1 MLRMA
6 NNYLDAL
13 FTDIEDASTALAPV
27 FLAEHLRKKL
37 LALNIP
43 EGTRLCSLS
52 DLANRVGLGMGVIRE
67 TMQQLQSAGLIEIR
81 QGAHG
86 GVFTRRVRQDSLV
99 RTLEALVHS
108 NRVPREAA
116 VEARTELESLCG
128 RLAVLH
134 ATPEHI
140 LALRRN
146 IEHMETLVDSP
157 VEFARENVK
166 FHLLISEASGNLVL
180 AAVAG
185 ALRDLF
191 FSDSIGVDYS
201 RATTEGALRAHRRIL
216 KAIEE
221 KNVEHV
227 SDAVFGHAYALE
239 DALRSAEISD
249 LMIGAA
255 QGTVEI

>member
-1 MLRMA
+1 MA
-6 NNYLDAL
+6 ISYVDLL
-13 FTDIEDASTALAPV
+13 FSDVESAPIALAPV
-27 FLAEHLRKKL
+27 VLANLLRKKL
-37 LALNIP
+37 LELNIP

-52 DLANRVGLGMGVIRE
+52 DLADRVGLGMGVIRE

-81 QGAHG
+81 QGAQG

-99 RTLEALVHS
+99 RTLEALLHS

-116 VEARTELESLCG
+116 VEARRELEGLCG

-146 IEHMETLVDSP
+146 IEHMETLVDAP
-157 VEFARENVK
+157 VEFARENVR
-166 FHLLISEASGNLVL
+166 FHLMISEASGNLVL

-201 RATTEGALRAHRRIL
+201 RETLEDALRAHRRIL

-221 KNVEHV
+221 RNVEHV
-227 SDAVFGHAYALE
+227 SDAVSGHAYALE
-239 DALRSAEISD
+239 DTLRTAENSEQ
-249 LMIGAA
+249 MIGTA
-255 QGTVEI
+255 QGSLDV